1 MVDIEKIDN
10 ELYIAR
16 YGLPRIGDAED
27 LWNQIKSNSEV
38 LREAVKIRRNKWNN
52 GDLVNGLT
60 ISDAML
66 IDYRNVD
73 QIAYSQLINSIY
85 TNTDIARLVMDG
97 ASNGGYSFL
106 LMSLWNHSLKLTEEQ
121 KAFAVDEAMNK
132 IGTTRYKKQSDEY
145 SKKLDEQGITDDITT
160 TIDIDG
166 CVNPIG
172 AKSKN
177 EYFNYMFSMMSDT
190 QAHGTGAFDIRYHI
204 LRNPNWTLEEK
215 RKLIM
220 DFWYDDETYDEYLEQ
235 WEWSVVND
243 NENYK
248 GQPLPPFDR
257 YELFN
262 EWSYEMLLEYY
273 GNKETTDRI
282 WEEMEFCRQMH
293 ELRPQ
298 QWEIKTSPQKVLT
311 QPIQQNEC

>member
-1 MVDIEKIDN
+1 MTDIEKIDN

-16 YGLPRIGDAED
+16 YGLPRIGDANAI
-27 LWNQIKSNSEV
+27 WTQIKSNPEV

-66 IDYRNVD
+66 IDYRDVD
-73 QIAYSQLINSIY
+73 QTAYSQLIRSIY

-132 IGTTRYKKQSDEY
+132 IGTTRYKKQRDEY

-248 GQPLPPFDR
+248 GQPFPPFDR

-273 GNKETTDRI
+273 GSKETTDRI
-282 WEEMEFCRQMH
+282 WKEMEFCRQMH

-311 QPIQQNEC
+311 QPIQQNKC